1 MATPDPAQPQYPG
14 PNNIT
19 ETHRLRA
26 QHNLC
31 TYALTNSKNPILA
44 PIDLSQASVAI
55 LDSGTADGYFL
66 YATSQQLK
74 HADGAELIGT
84 DITDYPPSYEV
95 PEGVSLQL
103 LEQNIHD
110 PWPAEW
116 KNKFDLVHQR
126 AVMAN
131 AGGYEKAVDI
141 TRRLFELV
149 KPGGY
154 LQIVDGFMPVGR
166 IAEGDLPS
174 QRMFKTMGNFIAS
187 KGLDTSMGP
196 RLGEMVEEA
205 GGSNIE
211 EVDFKEGTS
220 RLGRGCVQATE
231 EDGWI
236 QIRSLCGLLQNIGQG
251 LDDDTEMAAKDW
263 VALEQD
269 VVKEAE
275 QQGFDMFWY
284 AAWGRKRVQ

>member
-1 MATPDPAQPQYPG
+1 MATIDSAQPRYPG
-14 PNNIT
+14 PSDFT

-26 QHNLC
+26 QHNIC
-31 TYALTNSKNPILA
+31 TYALTKSNNPILA
-44 PIDLSQASVAI
+44 PLDLSQANLAI

-66 YATSQQLK
+66 YAIIPFLE
-74 HADGAELIGT
+74 HADSAELIGT

-95 PEGVSLQL
+95 PERVSLKL
-103 LEQNIHD
+103 MKQNIHD

-154 LQIVDGFMPVGR
+154 RQIVDGFMPVGK
-166 IAEGDLPS
+166 IVDGDLPS
-174 QRMFKTMGNFIAS
+174 QRMFKKMGNFIAS

-196 RLGEMVEEA
+196 RLGEMVNDA
-205 GGSNIE
+205 GGSSIE
-211 EVDFKEGTS
+211 DVSAREGTS
-220 RLGRGCVQATE
+220 RLGRGCAQATE

-236 QIRSLCGLLQNIGQG
+236 QIRSLCGILKSIEQG
-251 LDDDTEMAAKDW
+251 LDQDTEIAAKHW
-263 VALEQD
+263 IALEQD
-269 VVKEAE
+269 VFKEAE
-275 QQGFDMFWY
+275 QHGFDMFWY
-284 AAWGRKRVQ
+284 AAWVRKKV

>member
-1 MATPDPAQPQYPG
+1 MATTDSAQPRYPG

-19 ETHRLRA
+19 EAYRLRA

-31 TYALTNSKNPILA
+31 THALTKSKNPILA
-44 PIDLSQASVAI
+44 PIDLSQASIAI

-66 YATSQQLK
+66 YATIQHLK
-74 HADGAELIGT
+74 HADSAELIGT

-95 PEGVSLQL
+95 PEGVSLKL
-103 LEQNIHD
+103 MKQNIHD
-110 PWPAEW
+110 AWPAEW
-116 KNKFDLVHQR
+116 INKFDLVHQR

-141 TRRLFELV
+141 TRRLLELV

-154 LQIVDGFMPVGR
+154 LQIVDGFMPVGKIVDR
-166 IAEGDLPS
+166 DLPS
-174 QRMFKTMGNFIAS
+174 QLMFKTMGNAIAS

-205 GGSNIE
+205 GGNSVE
-211 EVDFKEGTS
+211 DVSFREGTS
-220 RLGRGCVQATE
+220 RLGKGCAQATE

-236 QIRSLCGLLQNIGQG
+236 QIRSLCGILKSIEEG
-251 LDDDTEMAAKDW
+251 LNEDNAVAAKDW
-263 VALEQD
+263 IALEQD
-269 VVKEAE
+269 VFKEAE
-275 QQGFDMFWY
+275 QHGFDMFWY
-284 AAWGRKRVQ
+284 AAWGRKKV